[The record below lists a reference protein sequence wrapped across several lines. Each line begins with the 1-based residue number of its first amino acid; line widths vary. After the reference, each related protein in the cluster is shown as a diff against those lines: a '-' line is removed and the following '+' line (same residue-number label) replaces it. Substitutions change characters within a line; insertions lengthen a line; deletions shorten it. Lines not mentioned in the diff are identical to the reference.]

1 MKSTHRDN
9 GWLTGR
15 IYFNRKDKRILIRRP
30 QSGFGYTMNLGNKWT
45 WIIHIIFV
53 IIIVILVSVL

>member
-45 WIIHIIFV
+45 WIFNAIVV
-53 IIIVILVSVL
+53 IIVIILVSVF

>member
-45 WIIHIIFV
+45 WIFNIILGIIIIIFV
-53 IIIVILVSVL
+53 ITL

>member
-1 MKSTHRDN
+1 MRSSDRAE

-15 IYFNRKDKRILIRRP
+15 LYFNREDKRVIVKRP
-30 QSGFGYTMNLGNKWT
+30 QTGLGYTVNLGNKWT
-45 WIIHIIFV
+45 WIFSIAFV